1 MIVVM
6 VEPQTEADPTR
17 IDALLDAGD
26 LVSARAALA
35 TVPDGDERFVVVKIK
50 LGLYDGSLAS
60 GAAMQQLIQ
69 LMRRDENF
77 PGAKALYQEASSVAW
92 QARQSNVAH
101 SHPPPPARRRES

>member
-1 MIVVM
+1 MA
-6 VEPQTEADPTR
+6 ESLNDADPTR

-26 LVSARAALA
+26 LASARAALA
-35 TVPDGDERFVVVKIK
+35 PISENDERFTVVRIK
-50 LGLYDGSLAS
+50 LGLYDGSLPP

-77 PGAKALYQEASSVAW
+77 PGAKTLYQEASSVAW

-101 SHPPPPARRRES
+101 SHPPPPARNRGDG